1 MSDQNI
7 RILKFLFV
15 QNWKPL
21 DDSGVLTENEQFA
34 NTPEIL
40 TYIQSEEK
48 PSLILCSLG
57 SKKDLLQIAT
67 LLKITKKMSKDSGIK
82 LAVVN
87 FSGSKQFEIALQ
99 KLGLLD
105 IVEPTINAKGLKFK
119 LNLWVKNLTASV
131 NKSAFQMKTLKN
143 GESQKTSEKKVV
155 ESNSTFLPAMTTPDD
170 MWIHLKEFE
179 CKKIL
184 GRWLVRL
191 MGPSPYVAQWVE
203 VENKPGVWKFEFRE
217 GQRQDFLSGAG
228 NWFFKGEQKP
238 DFNWKENI
246 WYFTGANIDLFY
258 FDDVVLPRLQLKDRQ
273 LAICE
278 NSEAAVRKEKVIRDS
293 FDKDLVFK
301 KDVERLANL
310 EGKGGP
316 DEMDDEAQMAEGK
329 DGDGSEIDP
338 VTGKLK
344 GKSETS
350 VQEGYLKSKNA
361 KAELIENEAQ
371 KNSGKD
377 GKPSAAPQFNN
388 LSGKAKTDQLEQKD
402 LKNKKTESAKDSVD
416 DKFLDRS
423 DKKIE
428 EKLKKSEKP
437 KAQEIS
443 EEELADIK
451 KALPEKMKEADKG
464 GSYAG
469 KAETEDRGP
478 GHYQSKNSSQPQSP
492 EAKEAKTREASAAK
506 EYNDLGGKG
515 KTDHL
520 DRPNLQGKSKGEGDI
535 GVDPLA
541 LKMKEQEKAKPGFST
556 MKNIAEQM
564 NDLGGKGKTDHLNHK
579 DLSGK
584 NKGEGD
590 IGTDPLQLKLKEAEA
605 KKGNLGGKSSTDHL
619 DNLGKKG
626 PGSGAHKEGE
636 LQDYDNKNHTH
647 ETKYKGSLK
656 AEEFEAKEGRKNQ
669 YREDEK
675 DGYMGGDHNTDRLAK
690 NYGTKEDS
698 AVGTDKIDRSALGA
712 KLKNALDAEKARSP
726 HLEKDAPAKEASGRD
741 IDVDLSFEEVAP
753 ENVLPFKK
761 PEFDSAVLEG
771 LKEALHDPAR
781 EAEDML
787 QNAILKAKIVKGEVS
802 EGCKLDDFFEDT
814 MMFELASETEFKDE
828 VGIDLELDYDGKK
841 VNLKLKGVV
850 TATEKASGTTYLSVQ
865 VNEKENPDFSE
876 FMNVYETRQKH
887 ITEFLMKV
895 KGL

>member
-1 MSDQNI
+1 MSDHNVQ
-7 RILKFLFV
+7 ILKFLFM

-21 DDSGVLTENEQFA
+21 EDSGVLTSEEKFG
-34 NTPEIL
+34 NTAELL
-40 TYIQSEEK
+40 TYVQSSEK

-57 SKKDLLQIAT
+57 SKNDLLQIAS
-67 LLKITKKMSKDSGIK
+67 LLKITKKMNSETGIK

-87 FSGSKQFEIALQ
+87 FSGSKQFEVALQ

-119 LNLWVKNLTASV
+119 LNLWTKNLTASTA
-131 NKSAFQMKTLKN
+131 KSSFQMKSLKSSE
-143 GESQKTSEKKVV
+143 GQKGNEKKVV

-170 MWIHLKEFE
+170 IWIHLKEYE

-217 GQRQDFLSGAG
+217 GQRQDFLAGAG

-246 WYFTGANIDLFY
+246 WYFTGDNTDLFY
-258 FDDVVLPRLQLKDRQ
+258 FDEEVLPRLQLKNRQ

-278 NSEAAVRKEKVIRDS
+278 NSQAAVQKEKVIRDS

-316 DEMDDEAQMAEGK
+316 EEISSEAKTAEGGK
-329 DGDGSEIDP
+329 GESNADEIK
-338 VTGKLK
+338 GRLK

-350 VQEGYLKSKNA
+350 TQEGYLKSKEG
-361 KAELIENEAQ
+361 KSELIENEAQ
-371 KNSGKD
+371 KNSSKE
-377 GKPSAAPQFNN
+377 GKPTEAAKFNN
-388 LSGKAKTDQLEQKD
+388 LSGKGKTDQIEQSD
-402 LKNKKTESAKDSVD
+402 LKNKKTESSSKTEA

-428 EKLKKSEKP
+428 EAIKKNEKP
-437 KAQEIS
+437 KPQAIDEKDLAQ
-443 EEELADIK
+443 IK
-451 KALPEKMKEADKG
+451 KALPEKEREGDKG

-469 KAETEDRGP
+469 KSETENRRA
-478 GHYQSKNSSQPQSP
+478 GHYQSKNSTNSQAP
-492 EAKEAKTREASAAK
+492 EAKEAKPREASAAK

-520 DRPNLQGKSKGEGDI
+520 DRPNLQGKSKSEGDI

-541 LKMKEQEKAKPGFST
+541 LKMKEQEKAKPGFSS
-556 MKNIAEQM
+556 MKNVAEELS
-564 NDLGGKGKTDHLNHK
+564 DLDGKGKTDHLKHK

-590 IGTDPLQLKLKEAEA
+590 IGTDPLQMKLNEAEA
-605 KKGNLGGKSSTDHL
+605 KKGNLGGKSSTDHY
-619 DNLGKKG
+619 DHSGKKG
-626 PGSGAHKEGE
+626 ASSGGPKEGE

-647 ETKYKGSLK
+647 ETKYKGRLE
-656 AEEFEAKEGRKNQ
+656 AEKFDAKEGRKNQ
-669 YREDEK
+669 YREDEQ

-698 AVGTDKIDRSALGA
+698 AVGTEKIDRSALGA
-712 KLKNALDAEKARSP
+712 RLKKALEDEKARSP
-726 HLEKDAPAKEASGRD
+726 HLAKEQERKEKSTSGLD
-741 IDVDLSFEEVAP
+741 DDLTFDEPLEN
-753 ENVLPFKK
+753 NVLPFQK
-761 PEFDSAVLEG
+761 PEFDSAA
-771 LKEALHDPAR
+771 LKELKDALHNP
-781 EAEDML
+781 EAEAADLL
-787 QNAILKAKIVKGEVS
+787 QTAILKAKVTKGDIS
-802 EGCKLDDFFEDT
+802 EGCKLDDFFDDT
-814 MMFELASETEFKDE
+814 MMFEFSSETSFSDE
-828 VGIDLELDYDGKK
+828 VGVDLELDYDGKSIH
-841 VNLKLKGVV
+841 LKLSGVV
-850 TATEKASGTTYLSVQ
+850 TASESHSGSTYLSVQ
-865 VNEKENPDFSE
+865 VNEKESPELADFL
-876 FMNVYETRQKH
+876 NVYETRQRH
-887 ITEFLMKV
+887 ITNFLMKV